1 MKTINT
7 IIVVMFAIVFG
18 SVVANAQE
26 VSITEAEFT
35 EAILGG
41 TTNSK
46 GCYHRWFEEGLP
58 HFENCNGFM
67 VGANVGYTST
77 SFSNNETSG
86 TSGSVKYGV
95 SVAYRHNMFRPEISF
110 AMQQMNIEGRSYNA
124 PELNLALNIDFNRH
138 SRVNVYAAPTV
149 GYKFVQSKKSITT
162 EDYELNIPYDGN
174 VLVYGGKVGAMIKLG
189 APAKAH
195 VKNVKG
201 LNVKYYTHGQLFL
214 KAEASFQTG
223 SVSKPAGD
231 KLNMNEFG
239 ASVSLVYKF

>member
-7 IIVVMFAIVFG
+7 IIAAVMFIVFG

-26 VSITEAEFT
+26 VSFTEAEFT

-41 TTNSK
+41 SANSK
-46 GCYHRWFEEGLP
+46 GCYHRWFNEGIP

-67 VGANVGYTST
+67 IGANVGYTST
-77 SFSNNETSG
+77 SYSNNETSN
-86 TSGSVKYGV
+86 SCGSVKYGV
-95 SVAYRHNMFRPEISF
+95 SMAYRHKMFRPEVSF
-110 AMQQMNIEGRSYNA
+110 AMQQMTIEGRSYSA

-138 SRVNVYAAPTV
+138 SRVNFYAAPTI
-149 GYKFVQSKKSITT
+149 GYKFVQSKKNITT

-174 VLVYGGKVGAMIKLG
+174 VFVYGVKAGAMIKLG

-201 LNVKYYTHGQLFL
+201 MNVKYYTHGQLFL
-214 KAEASFQTG
+214 KVEGSFQAG

-231 KLNMNEFG
+231 KLNMKEYGG
-239 ASVSLVYKF
+239 AVSLVYKF